1 MFAQGIFRQDPSAS
15 PDSLQRR
22 REMLAAMMPRYGSA
36 KYVGEGLGQ
45 LFTGIARGAA
55 YRGLD
60 REENKERDRIT
71 DAFGRLFSGG
81 GTAVDGAPILGPT
94 PYTPPD
100 PNSPEGVASD
110 AMVALGKQPP
120 APEGWDAIKSGIFAG
135 ESGGDYNALFGYSN
149 RPGGKFAGTNLTD
162 MTVDQALTFA
172 DANGPYAQHVKGQ
185 VGRVATPMGA
195 YQVVGTTLAAAKKGL
210 GLTGNERMTPEL
222 QDRIGQWIYRTQGA
236 DAWAGYKGPQTGG
249 PERVV
254 SAGGMDI
261 GTLAEIA
268 SSPYAD
274 PGQKAVAQ
282 ALLQQQMQ
290 AADPKSALEL
300 ENMRLQNEALKNPPK
315 KDNRTSDML
324 EYDRAVLDYIQ
335 RGQPVPTF
343 TEWTRGNK
351 ASGAASQTVNV
362 NGETGPRIGAI
373 PQGYQLT
380 QDPVSGAYR
389 MEAIPGGP
397 EDTSKK
403 EAAAESNAVTASEV
417 VTTAAARARE
427 AARNRDFG
435 SAGTSLIAGLPIIGA
450 RTDSGEVMRQ
460 VEVLKSTAK
469 VENLTAMRAA
479 SPTGGALGSVTEKE
493 ADMLAAKSGALDPNS
508 PNFERDLD
516 DYERT
521 LLRVIHGKEAGDR
534 IFEQTRGGGGQP
546 ATGGSPRLRFNP
558 ETGDLEPVQ

>member
-1 MFAQGIFRQDPSAS
+1 MNIFGGNTGVTYEQ
-15 PDSLQRR
+15 LQKR
-22 REMLAAMMPRYGSA
+22 RELANALIEQNMAGTPRN
-36 KYVGEGLGQ
+36 VGEGLAAIGRA
-45 LFTGIARGAA
+45 IAARAIDKRADKRDSELKSEFDAKWGSIFGAP
-55 YRGLD
+55 
-60 REENKERDRIT
+60 
-71 DAFGRLFSGG
+71 SGG
-81 GTAVDGAPILGPT
+81 YSAPSYSPA
-94 PYTPPD
+94 PPKD
-100 PNSPEGVASD
+100 PNSPEGIAGD
-110 AMVALGKQPP
+110 AMVALGKRSPY
-120 APEGWDAIKSGIFAG
+120 ADAIAAVESAGSGDYSAIGPITKSGDRA
-135 ESGGDYNALFGYSN
+135 Y
-149 RPGGKFAGTNLTD
+149 
-162 MTVDQALTFA
+162 
-172 DANGPYAQHVKGQ
+172 
-185 VGRVATPMGA
+185 GRYGVMGA
-195 YQVVGTTLAAAKKGL
+195 NVGPWTEKYL
-210 GLTGNERMTPEL
+210 GKRMTPKEFL
-222 QDRIGQWIYRTQGA
+222 ASPEAQDAVFNGEFGSYVQKYGNPQ
-236 DAWAGYKGPQTGG
+236 DAASMWFSGRPMAEAGNASDGYNTVPQYVDKFTSAMGG
-249 PERVV
+249 PERVMP
-254 SAGGMDI
+254 AGGNMNI
-261 GTLAEIA
+261 QALADVVG
-268 SSPYAD
+268 SPYAS
-274 PGQKAVAQ
+274 PGQKAIAQ

-362 NGETGPRIGAI
+362 NGETGPRIGTI

-427 AARNRDFG
+427 AARNRNFG
-435 SAGTSLIAGLPIIGA
+435 SVGTSFIAGLPIIGA
-450 RTDSGEVMRQ
+450 LTDSGEVMRQ
-460 VEVLKSTAK
+460 VEVLKSMAK

-479 SPTGGALGSVTEKE
+479 SPTGGALGGVTEKE

-534 IFEQTRGGGGQP
+534 IFEQTRGAGWQS